1 MQAIRRES
9 SAIAANVLKGKAG
22 VVEILHRA
30 PRAAAAGA
38 GTRTGTC
45 AGRNTG
51 TGTGAVDATATAG
64 AMGTAARTV
73 GTPARRSSRRG
84 NVDYI
89 HAEVRVRRGCVSVS
103 AGRPLVPNL
112 RLISGNVRF
121 LNLLFRFDKVGAAV
135 RTAVLALGTRRTAT
149 GTGRIVLDLRAQNL
163 LRRRGETGIAAVT
176 V

>member
-1 MQAIRRES
+1 MQGFRRES
-9 SAIAANVLKGKAG
+9 FTAAANVLKGKPG
-22 VVEILHRA
+22 VVEILHGA

-38 GTRTGTC
+38 GTRTGAC

-51 TGTGAVDATATAG
+51 TCTGAVDATAAG

-73 GTPARRSSRRG
+73 GAPARRSSRRG
-84 NVDYI
+84 NVDHI

-135 RTAVLALGTRRTAT
+135 RTAVLALGTRRTAA
-149 GTGRIVLDLRAQNL
+149 GAGRIVLDLRAQNL